1 MGSGQPLGLKVVDLF
16 SGCGGMSLGFLEEG
30 FKIQAAFDN
39 WGPAVEVYRRNFDHP
54 AFKMD
59 LSEIDRSIERIVPF
73 APDVII
79 GGPPCQDYSTAGR
92 QDEGRGR
99 AALSLAFSEIV
110 TALRPRLVV
119 MENVANSQKSQI
131 WQRSVETLRNAGYGL
146 SIQTLDAAFCGV
158 PQWRKRTFVVGCLGE
173 ADGFLD
179 RGLVD
184 GLAEKPMTMRDYFG
198 DSLAIEHYFR
208 VPTNYSRR
216 AVFSIDEPSMTIR
229 GVERPIPPGY
239 KGNPR
244 DSAPVN
250 ETRPLTIKERSMVQ
264 TFPEGFDFFGGK
276 SDLNQMIGNAVPVNM
291 ARHVA
296 KALKTY
302 LEEGK

>member
-1 MGSGQPLGLKVVDLF
+1 MGTGKPVGLNVVDLF

-30 FKIQAAFDN
+30 FRIQAAFDN
-39 WGPAVEVYRRNFDHP
+39 WEPAVAVYRRNFGHP
-54 AFKMD
+54 VFKMD
-59 LSEIDRSIERIVPF
+59 LSEIDKAIENILPF

-92 QDEGRGR
+92 QDEERGR
-99 AALSLAFSEIV
+99 AVLSLAFSEIV
-110 TALRPRLVV
+110 TALKPRFVV
-119 MENVANSQKSQI
+119 MENVANSRKSKV
-131 WQRSVETLRNAGYGL
+131 WQTSVETLSNAGFGM
-146 SIQTLDAAFCGV
+146 SIQTLDAAYCGV
-158 PQWRKRTFVVGCLGE
+158 PQWRKRTFVVGGLGE
-173 ADGFLD
+173 EDGFLD
-179 RGLVD
+179 HDLAVGLS
-184 GLAEKPMTMRDYFG
+184 ETPMTMRDYFG
-198 DSLAIEHYFR
+198 DSLEIDHYFR

-244 DSAPVN
+244 DSAPAN